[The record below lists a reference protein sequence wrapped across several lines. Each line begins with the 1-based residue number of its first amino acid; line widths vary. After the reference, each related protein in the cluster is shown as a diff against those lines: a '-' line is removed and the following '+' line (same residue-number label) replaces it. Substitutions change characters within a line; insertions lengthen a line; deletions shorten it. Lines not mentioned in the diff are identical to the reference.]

1 MSGDPKVQ
9 PAGLSPITAAA
20 NLRRSV
26 IVAVAIAVVAIAVS
40 SVVGHP
46 LFGVFGALGLALG
59 AGNNW
64 LLQREVVRY
73 GTSLQMSRKRFSGG
87 VFRRLLG
94 LTILAAA
101 LALLV
106 KPDGLGTFAGL
117 AVFQILMLIGAA
129 VPILRSLRPTS

>member
-106 KPDGLGTFAGL
+106 KPDGIGTFAGL

>member
-1 MSGDPKVQ
+1 MTGDPNVQ
-9 PAGLSPITAAA
+9 PVGLSPITAAA

-26 IVAVAIAVVAIAVS
+26 IVAAVIAVVAIAVS

-46 LFGVFGALGLALG
+46 LFGVFGALGLAFG

-73 GTSLQMSRKRFSGG
+73 GMSPDMSRKRFSGG

-94 LTILAAA
+94 LTILSAA

-106 KPDGLGTFAGL
+106 RPDGIGTFAGL
-117 AVFQILMLIGAA
+117 AAFQILMLVGAA
-129 VPILRSLRPTS
+129 VPILRSLRPSS